1 MGYVFF
7 SALGALAAVALLG
20 LAAVVGWAAGAV
32 PRCGSRRQE
41 RFAAREERQ
50 RLLAEQ
56 KAFEAVLSYSP
67 ETAYGLG
74 GAETEG
80 EGEWAAQ

>member
-1 MGYVFF
+1 MEYVFF

-20 LAAVVGWAAGAV
+20 LTAAVGWAAGAA
-32 PRCGSRRQE
+32 RRHGGRGQARRTDQE
-41 RFAAREERQ
+41 EHR

-74 GAETEG
+74 GTETEG
-80 EGEWAAQ
+80 EGEWTVQ